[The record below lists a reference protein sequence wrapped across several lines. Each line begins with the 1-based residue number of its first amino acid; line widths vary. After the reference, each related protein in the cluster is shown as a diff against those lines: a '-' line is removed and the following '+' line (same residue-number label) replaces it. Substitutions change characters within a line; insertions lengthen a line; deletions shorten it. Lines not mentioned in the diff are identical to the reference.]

1 MKCNN
6 KIFLQF
12 FSPFKKNMSLRNQ
25 KLTKAQE
32 QKLLM
37 ERLQNENSHLKSKM
51 FDAIVEIKNLRNEV
65 NSKPKRNTKKTQEQI
80 VYQLPQLPQPTQQ
93 PQKNTRFT
101 KNPSKVYEHEEF
113 LQHLAQLQ
121 ANQNSKFKI

>member
-1 MKCNN
+1 
-6 KIFLQF
+6 
-12 FSPFKKNMSLRNQ
+12 MSLRNQ

-65 NSKPKRNTKKTQEQI
+65 NSKPKRNTKKTQEQM
-80 VYQLPQLPQPTQQ
+80 VYQLPQLPQK

-101 KNPSKVYEHEEF
+101 
-113 LQHLAQLQ
+113 
-121 ANQNSKFKI
+121 

>member
-1 MKCNN
+1 
-6 KIFLQF
+6 
-12 FSPFKKNMSLRNQ
+12 MSLRNQ

-80 VYQLPQLPQPTQQ
+80 QPQQMVYQLPQQT
-93 PQKNTRFT
+93 QKNTRFT

-121 ANQNSKFKI
+121 ANQNSKSRKRRQNNDSEDSESD